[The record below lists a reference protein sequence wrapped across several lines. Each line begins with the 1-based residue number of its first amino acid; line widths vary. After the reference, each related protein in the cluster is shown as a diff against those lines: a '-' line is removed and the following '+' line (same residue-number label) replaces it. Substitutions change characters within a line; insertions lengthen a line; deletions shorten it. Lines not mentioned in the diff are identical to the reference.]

1 MVWGLLSVSQGDGEA
16 MLRIGF
22 GLTVFALLFA
32 TYSFTAWVVLGTT
45 FTLAVANHVRQLRC
59 G

>member
-1 MVWGLLSVSQGDGEA
+1 MVWGLLYVSQGASEA

-22 GLTVFALLFA
+22 GLTVLALLFA

-45 FTLAVANHVRQLRC
+45 FTLAVANHMRQPRW
-59 G
+59 